1 MPRYR
6 NLNGNS
12 GVTGYEAGPG
22 FILVR
27 FRKEGRYLYNYEKP
41 GRSTV
46 EKMKRLAADGRGLS
60 TFISRQVRENYAK
73 RLD

>member
-1 MPRYR
+1 
-6 NLNGNS
+6 
-12 GVTGYEAGPG
+12 
-22 FILVR
+22 VR